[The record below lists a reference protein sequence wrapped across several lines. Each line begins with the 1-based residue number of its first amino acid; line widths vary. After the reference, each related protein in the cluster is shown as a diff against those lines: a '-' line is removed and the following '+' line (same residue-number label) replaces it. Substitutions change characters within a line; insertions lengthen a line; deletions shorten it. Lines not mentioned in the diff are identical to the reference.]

1 MTHNQYPCRDC
12 PEPSHRTIRRT
23 GVWRL
28 PVGWARSALLVV
40 VAWGCAGIAEAQSV
54 TSIIDRE
61 YTIKAAFLYH
71 FSTYVEWP
79 PNAFPA
85 SDQPFVIGVYQTNPF
100 GSSLDQIAKT
110 KKVTDRSIAIRKLTS
125 VDGLQTCH
133 ILFVPASVSAAQQ
146 DAILGATQGSLVLV
160 VGETDDFIQRGGDA
174 QFFVEGNK
182 VRFAFSAEVAKRSDL
197 KVSSKLLS
205 LAKIIPRQ

>member
-1 MTHNQYPCRDC
+1 
-12 PEPSHRTIRRT
+12 
-23 GVWRL
+23 
-28 PVGWARSALLVV
+28 
-40 VAWGCAGIAEAQSV
+40 
-54 TSIIDRE
+54 
-61 YTIKAAFLYH
+61 
-71 FSTYVEWP
+71 
-79 PNAFPA
+79 
-85 SDQPFVIGVYQTNPF
+85 
-100 GSSLDQIAKT
+100 
-110 KKVTDRSIAIRKLTS
+110 
-125 VDGLQTCH
+125 
-133 ILFVPASVSAAQQ
+133 VSAAQQ